1 MYTNTD
7 TDAQIQ
13 HRYNRETN
21 LNPNTFLNEIKY
33 LLATDVGLCP
43 NGWSLEENRPMCY
56 LLVQRRVSWLE
67 AQEHC
72 QTLSDNKVKCEY

>member
-1 MYTNTD
+1 MHNK
-7 TDAQIQ
+7 AAGVK
-13 HRYNRETN
+13 RYEGDIKIK
-21 LNPNTFLNEIKY
+21 FL
-33 LLATDVGLCP
+33 LTTDVGLCP